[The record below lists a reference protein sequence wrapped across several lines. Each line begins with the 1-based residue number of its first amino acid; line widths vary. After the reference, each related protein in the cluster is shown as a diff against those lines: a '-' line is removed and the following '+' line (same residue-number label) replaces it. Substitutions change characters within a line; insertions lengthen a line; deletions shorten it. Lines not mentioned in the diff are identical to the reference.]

1 MEYIMLTGFNEE
13 AEFVQHNENNF
24 DDEEL
29 KHEDSKHILS
39 DYNDLS
45 TSSKRT

>member
-1 MEYIMLTGFNEE
+1 MLTGFNEE
-13 AEFVQHNENNF
+13 AEFVQHNGNKF

-39 DYNDLS
+39 GYNDLN
-45 TSSKRT
+45 TNFKRT